1 MLCWATRKSLVS
13 LARAEEGRD
22 EMWWLNSD
30 ALLIS
35 PKPLRGKPV
44 RYAGKG

>member
-1 MLCWATRKSLVS
+1 MS

-30 ALLIS
+30 AFLIS

-44 RYAGKG
+44 RYAGRD